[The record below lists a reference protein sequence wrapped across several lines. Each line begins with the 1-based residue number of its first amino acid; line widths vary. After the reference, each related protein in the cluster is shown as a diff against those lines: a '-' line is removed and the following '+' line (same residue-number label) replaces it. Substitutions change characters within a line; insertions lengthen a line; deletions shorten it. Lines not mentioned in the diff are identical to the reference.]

1 MTVSKLSENDKE
13 ALVYHRMNPPGK
25 LAIVATKPMANQRDL
40 SLAYSPGVAAA
51 CVAIADDPV
60 EAASVTA
67 RGNLVG
73 VISNGTAVLG
83 LGNIGALAS
92 KPVMEGKAVLFKNF
106 ADIDVFDL
114 EIDESEVDEFVECVA
129 RLEPTFGGINLED
142 IAAPACFE
150 IEKRLRERMNIPVF
164 HDDQHGTAIVVATAI
179 YNALRVVGKDIEEVR
194 LVTSGA
200 GAAAQACLHQLI
212 SLGMP
217 KENIIVTDR
226 TGTIFK
232 GRAEKMD
239 KYKEYF
245 AVETNAKTL
254 HEALKGAD
262 IFLGLSAPGT
272 LNREMVRSMA
282 DNPIIMALANPTPE
296 ITPEEAHAARSDVI
310 MGTGRSDYPNQ
321 VNNVLCFP
329 FIFRGALDC
338 GATTI
343 NEEMKIACI
352 KALADL
358 AMAETSDIE
367 QAAFGGKATTFGPE
381 KLLPKPFDPRL
392 ILELAPA
399 VAAAAM
405 DTGVATRPIE
415 DFDDYRRKLT
425 AFVYRSGGAMRP
437 VFEKA
442 CLDPKRVAFAE
453 GEDTRVLRAA
463 QMAVDD
469 GLARP
474 ILIGRQSI
482 IEAQFKELGLR
493 LEIGKDVE
501 LVDPQN
507 FPQYTDY
514 WTHYLDLTVR
524 NGVTPN
530 RARELMR
537 TNATVIGAV
546 MVKRGDADALVCGTY
561 GQYKSHVDH
570 LRQVIGKAKGVREIS
585 GLSLVIL
592 SRGTYFICDTHV
604 TVEPSALEIAEIV
617 RLSAAKVRRF
627 GITPKVALLSHSN
640 FGTSNHAT
648 AVKMR
653 EAVALLHD
661 SDPELEVEGEM
672 HADAAVSE
680 DIRNHVFPGS
690 RLTGNANLLVAP
702 SLDSANIA
710 FNLLKTVGDGLS
722 VGPMLVGMAAPVH
735 VVTQSVTTRGVMNM
749 TAYAVVDAQE
759 R

>member
-1 MTVSKLSENDKE
+1 MSNEIDKE
-13 ALVYHRMNPPGK
+13 ALVYHRMDPPGK

-51 CVAIADDPV
+51 CMVIAEDPV

-106 ADIDVFDL
+106 ADVDVFD
-114 EIDESEVDEFVECVA
+114 IEVDETDVEKFVECVA

-142 IAAPACFE
+142 IGAPACFE
-150 IEKRLRERMNIPVF
+150 IEKQLRERMKIPVF

-179 YNALRVVGKDIEEVR
+179 YNALRIVDKKIDQVR

-212 SLGMP
+212 ALGMP

-226 TGTIFK
+226 TGTIYK
-232 GRAEKMD
+232 GRTKKMD

-245 AVETNAKTL
+245 AVETDTRNLK
-254 HEALKGAD
+254 EALKGAD

-272 LNREMVRSMA
+272 LDGEMVKSMG
-282 DNPIIMALANPTPE
+282 DQPIIMALANPNPE
-296 ITPEEAHAARSDVI
+296 ITPEEAHKARPDVI

-358 AMAETSDIE
+358 AMAETSDIV

-399 VAAAAM
+399 VAKAAM
-405 DTGVATRPIE
+405 DSGVATRPIK
-415 DFDDYRRKLT
+415 DFDAYRRKLA
-425 AFVYRSGGAMRP
+425 AFVYRSGQAMRP

-442 CLDPKRVAFAE
+442 RLDPKRVVYAE
-453 GEDTRVLRAA
+453 GEDVRVLRAV
-463 QMAVDD
+463 QMAIDD

-474 ILIGRQSI
+474 IVIGRRAVVESQIS
-482 IEAQFKELGLR
+482 ELGLR
-493 LEIGKDVE
+493 LQLDKDVE

-507 FPQYTDY
+507 DARYNDY
-514 WTHYLDLTVR
+514 WQNYLEITVR

-530 RARELMR
+530 LARELVR
-537 TNATVIGAV
+537 TNSTVIGAI
-546 MVKRGDADALVCGTY
+546 MVKRGDADALICGTY
-561 GQYKSHVDH
+561 GQYKGHLDH
-570 LRQVIGKAKGVREIS
+570 LRQIIGRADGVNEVF

-592 SRGTYFICDTHV
+592 PHGTYFIADTHV
-604 TVEPSALEIAEIV
+604 SLDPSAEAIAEMV
-617 RLSAAKVRRF
+617 RLAAVEVQRF
-627 GITPKVALLSHSN
+627 GIEPKVALLSHSN
-640 FGTSNHAT
+640 FGTTNAESAI
-648 AVKMR
+648 KMR
-653 EAVALLHD
+653 KAVAILHE
-661 SDPELEVEGEM
+661 SDPDLEVEGEM
-672 HADAAVSE
+672 HADSAVSA
-680 DIRNHVFPGS
+680 DIRDRVFPES
-690 RLTGNANLLVAP
+690 RLNGNANLLVAP
-702 SLDSANIA
+702 TLDSANIA
-710 FNLLKTVGDGLS
+710 FNLLKTVGEGLS

-735 VVTQSVTTRGVMNM
+735 VVTQSVTTRGLMNM
-749 TAYAVVDAQE
+749 TAYAVVDAQG